1 MCEWKE
7 QDPYCHVDS
16 VTLLSHATFYSGNIR
31 YQRARGATVVLRKKD
46 PFRSIGLLCLDFTF
60 HV

>member
-16 VTLLSHATFYSGNIR
+16 ITLLKTGLWSAVNDFIKEQEEPR
-31 YQRARGATVVLRKKD
+31 VVL
-46 PFRSIGLLCLDFTF
+46 
-60 HV
+60 

>member
-16 VTLLSHATFYSGNIR
+16 ITLLSHATFYAGNIR
-31 YQRARGATVVLRKKD
+31 YQRARGATVVL
-46 PFRSIGLLCLDFTF
+46 
-60 HV
+60 

>member
-16 VTLLSHATFYSGNIR
+16 ITLL
-31 YQRARGATVVLRKKD
+31 KK
-46 PFRSIGLLCLDFTF
+46 RT
-60 HV
+60 